1 MSVVREAGD
10 HSPENLPA
18 LPFDE
23 PSRPDSRI
31 EWWFFHGRFG
41 GEQVEER
48 YFMASIFR
56 TRLPDQNDQSID
68 GFSAL
73 TSVLDPATGHH
84 MTYSRAYRSMVLALG
99 RPGAEGGIDPFSPP
113 VVPDELRR
121 YGVPREFDCPQAEP
135 SGSGVALLLHWGDL

>member
-23 PSRPDSRI
+23 PWQPDSRI
-31 EWWFFHGRFG
+31 EWWFFHGRFC

-56 TRLPDQNDQSID
+56 IRLPDRNDQTID

-73 TSVLDPATGHH
+73 ISVLDPATGHQL
-84 MTYSRAYRSMVLALG
+84 TSSRVDRSIVGVLG
-99 RPGAEGGIDPFSPP
+99 RPDTDG
-113 VVPDELRR
+113 RT
-121 YGVPREFDCPQAEP
+121 
-135 SGSGVALLLHWGDL
+135 GDAAKP